1 MRHIAGTRYSEIVEN
16 AMCAVLGFMGIRAEP
31 PNCDSS
37 SWTFGR
43 VSMPTDSSRR
53 KFRDLLMDLTEFL
66 DEEDAKESESDHGA

>member
-1 MRHIAGTRYSEIVEN
+1 MRHIAGMRYSEIVEN

-37 SWTFGR
+37 SWTFER

-66 DEEDAKESESDHGA
+66 DGEEEKESEREHGT